1 MRTVLCSVLL
11 LLLGNAVATP
21 HSAGSRVVDPFFSIE
36 YDPANV
42 HFDHIPKLIGE
53 RCTQLRNSYV
63 EGWVY
68 GHLKTHE
75 AEYFIVDGL
84 VKIESQK
91 PHGRPSVIQDDGFG
105 YIVEIRSEECLV
117 APTPYVFFP
126 ALNKGVKT
134 RVHTSDALLDAISAE
149 LLERYARAFGGKKNF
164 LRRIQNV
171 RREQLPE
178 SLQRQLKSF
187 GR

>member
-1 MRTVLCSVLL
+1 MRTVLCNLLL
-11 LLLGNAVATP
+11 LLLGNVVAAPQSTGN
-21 HSAGSRVVDPFFSIE
+21 HVVDPFFLIE

-42 HFDHIPKLIGE
+42 HFDHIPKLIVS

-84 VKIESQK
+84 VKVESQE
-91 PHGRPSVIQDDGFG
+91 PPGHVSVIQDDGFG
-105 YIVEIRSEECLV
+105 FIVEIRPEECLV
-117 APTPYVFFP
+117 DPTPYVFFP
-126 ALNKGVKT
+126 ELNKGVKP
-134 RVHTSDALLDAISAE
+134 RVHTSDELLDAISAE
-149 LLERYARAFGGKKNF
+149 LLERYARAFGGKQSF

-171 RREQLPE
+171 RREKLPE
-178 SLQRQLKSF
+178 SLRRQLKSF
-187 GR
+187 

>member
-1 MRTVLCSVLL
+1 MRAVLCSVLL
-11 LLLGNAVATP
+11 LLLGSAVAVP
-21 HSAGSRVVDPFFSIE
+21 QSAVNRVVDPFFFIE

-53 RCTQLRNSYV
+53 RCTQLRNYYV

-84 VKIESQK
+84 VKIESQQ
-91 PHGRPSVIQDDGFG
+91 PHGQPSVIQDDGFG
-105 YIVEIRSEECLV
+105 YIVEIRPGECLV
-117 APTPYVFFP
+117 DPTSYIFFP
-126 ALNKGVKT
+126 ELNKGVKP
-134 RVHTSDALLDAISAE
+134 RVHTDDALLNTISAE
-149 LLERYARAFGGKKNF
+149 LLDRYTRTFGGKEVF

-171 RREQLPE
+171 SREKLPE
-178 SLQRQLKSF
+178 SLRRQLKSF
-187 GR
+187 